1 MGRIHSPTYRALWAC
16 AAAPGILHDV
26 AVSELARLQAE
37 HGERVYVAAALGVS
51 ERSVERLEVALGM
64 RQKRGSQ
71 PPKPR
76 EPKPRAP
83 VRARPPRWCRCGS
96 CTTAAQPHECH
107 PVHPWC
113 VCGQCEHRRGRAA

>member
-51 ERSVERLEVALGM
+51 ERSVERLEVALGL
-64 RQKRGSQ
+64 RVKRGSQ
-71 PPKPR
+71 PA
-76 EPKPRAP
+76 KPRAP

-113 VCGQCEHRRGRAA
+113 VCGQCEHRRGRAAA